1 MAHLRRRRD
10 GGAGGDMR
18 MFAQVWVEEA
28 TRKIRFK
35 PDRAAVARELLGHI
49 QDLQEKYKGQGL
61 SPYDAE
67 MQATEDMGD
76 PAAIADE
83 LGRLHRPYW
92 GWLWRLSQWT
102 LGILL
107 AWAIFTW
114 IGGAYSRLD
123 GPGQRALPSLPD
135 TTETWSA
142 NAGVWTRRLLDNRTV
157 DGSIKLGN
165 YRFTVPLAYLL
176 ETTYEG
182 ARTDLPSVQY
192 ELTICLQAETWH
204 LWEPINAS
212 QYMILSHEAVNS
224 SGNRYGR
231 WEPGLF
237 SEETHRSYFC
247 NTYNDLRQ
255 TGRLNTWFEIQ
266 MDVPDGVMPD
276 WVDIPIGYGDE
287 RLRINFKEGVV
298 EP

>member
-1 MAHLRRRRD
+1 
-10 GGAGGDMR
+10 MR

-107 AWAIFTW
+107 AWAVLAGISYVQTYLAYPPTE
-114 IGGAYSRLD
+114 IELPQLPEAVESNGA
-123 GPGQRALPSLPD
+123 
-135 TTETWSA
+135 
-142 NAGVWTRRLLDNRTV
+142 WTRRLLEHWDIG
-157 DGSIKLGN
+157 GSVNLGG
-165 YRFTVPLAYLL
+165 YRFTVPLAYLQ
-176 ETTYEG
+176 EITYTGPEDF
-182 ARTDLPSVQY
+182 TPLQY
-192 ELTICLQAETWH
+192 ELTVCLRASTWRF
-204 LWEPINAS
+204 WEPIDGG
-212 QYMILSHEAVNS
+212 QYMILSHEAVDS
-224 SGNRYGR
+224 AGTRYGR

-247 NTYNDLRQ
+247 NTYADGPLAV
-255 TGRLNTWFEIQ
+255 WYEIEL
-266 MDVPDGVMPD
+266 DIPDGEMPD
-276 WVDIPIGYGDE
+276 WVDIPIGYGE
-287 RLRINFKEGVV
+287 ESLRVNFAEGVV
-298 EP
+298 TP

>member
-1 MAHLRRRRD
+1 
-10 GGAGGDMR
+10 MR

-107 AWAIFTW
+107 AWAVLAG
-114 IGGAYSRLD
+114 IGYVQTYLADS
-123 GPGQRALPSLPD
+123 
-135 TTETWSA
+135 TTEMDLPQLPEAVETHDT
-142 NAGVWTRRLLDNRTV
+142 WTRRLLEHWDMEGSV
-157 DGSIKLGN
+157 DLGG
-165 YRFTVPLAYLL
+165 YRFTVPLAYLQ
-176 ETTYEG
+176 EVTYEG
-182 ARTDLPSVQY
+182 PEEDFTPLQY
-192 ELTICLQAETWH
+192 ELTVCLRASSWRF
-204 LWEPINAS
+204 WEPIS
-212 QYMILSHEAVNS
+212 GGQYMILSHEAVDS
-224 SGNRYGR
+224 AGTRYGR

-247 NTYNDLRQ
+247 NTYSDGPFAVWYEIELDL
-255 TGRLNTWFEIQ
+255 
-266 MDVPDGVMPD
+266 PDGEMPD
-276 WVDIPIGYGDE
+276 WVDIPIGYGE
-287 RLRINFKEGVV
+287 ESLRLNFAEGVV
-298 EP
+298 GP

>member
-1 MAHLRRRRD
+1 
-10 GGAGGDMR
+10 MR

-107 AWAIFTW
+107 AWAVITG
-114 IGGAYSRLD
+114 IGYVRNLLEYPAAEAELPQLPEAVESNGA
-123 GPGQRALPSLPD
+123 
-135 TTETWSA
+135 
-142 NAGVWTRRLLDNRTV
+142 WTRRLLEHWDMEGSV
-157 DGSIKLGN
+157 DLGG
-165 YRFTVPLAYLL
+165 YQFTVPLAYLQ
-176 ETTYEG
+176 EITYAGPEDF
-182 ARTDLPSVQY
+182 TPLQY
-192 ELTICLQAETWH
+192 KLTVCLRASTWRF
-204 LWEPINAS
+204 WEPIDGG
-212 QYMILSHEAVNS
+212 QYMILSHEAVDS
-224 SGNRYGR
+224 AGTRYGR

-247 NTYNDLRQ
+247 NTYADGPLAV
-255 TGRLNTWFEIQ
+255 WYEIEL
-266 MDVPDGVMPD
+266 DIPDGEMPD

-287 RLRINFKEGVV
+287 RLRINFKGGVV